1 MMHGISSRDIAIAG
15 IITVI
20 FVGIQ
25 LQASLNTG
33 TLSLPAT
40 YDDISYYVD
49 AARRVQTFWQG
60 SLGAVL
66 REYLANPPHAPGS
79 TLLAALGFMLFGV
92 KPWAA
97 DAANALPLFIFIVI
111 LLRLYADLPRSIG
124 IPAALASLLIPMWGL
139 AIVEFRPDM
148 WCGAF
153 TVMGTL
159 LIVLRDPREIA
170 TAAWTGVVFA
180 TALLLKPTFSPL
192 VIILFGAAV
201 ALRLGPY
208 LRDRKQWTSIFAA
221 CLIIVGVA
229 VLIAGPHYALYWKH
243 LLNYYREHVFGAD
256 TALWTP
262 HLARTDKA
270 LYYLTG
276 PGGAPTLGR
285 WVWLGFLTLAALPIF
300 TLRGHCLAWPTLI
313 LMILSLIAYLV
324 VTIPGNKSPFLGAIF
339 PAYVVGVIIMS
350 MCYGL
355 DWLYARM
362 RRTAHVAAIALL
374 CFGAYAYRFP
384 WWLLH
389 GGVTYPASVAA
400 SRYTAI
406 DNIAGVLLSD
416 PQLSN
421 KTVMLAQIGQYIN
434 CDALAFRF
442 LQDRAPTPTFVC
454 ELFSDDFGRHV
465 AMLDRAD
472 YVIALSN
479 NYSDVLRWL
488 PNANVADRVHALLA
502 EKFDLAKTI
511 DPPSQPGE
519 ILIYRARH

>member
-1 MMHGISSRDIAIAG
+1 MHGISGRDIAIAA
-15 IITVI
+15 IIAVV

-40 YDDISYYVD
+40 YDDIVYYID

-60 SLGAVL
+60 SLDAVL
-66 REYLANPPHAPGS
+66 HEYLTNPPHAPAS
-79 TLLAALGFMLFGV
+79 TLLAALGFALFGV

-153 TVMGTL
+153 TVVGTL
-159 LIVLRDPREIA
+159 LISRRDPREIA
-170 TAAWTGVVFA
+170 TAAWTGVAFA
-180 TALLLKPTFSPL
+180 TALLMKPTFSPL
-192 VIILFGAAV
+192 VIILFGVAV
-201 ALRLGPY
+201 VMRLGPY
-208 LRDRKQWTSIFAA
+208 LRDRKQWTSIFAP

-243 LLNYYREHVFGAD
+243 LLDYYREHVFGAGA
-256 TALWTP
+256 ALWTP
-262 HLARTDKA
+262 DLTRTDKA

-276 PGGAPTLGR
+276 PGGVPTLGR
-285 WVWLGFLTLAALPIF
+285 WVWLGILTPAALPIF
-300 TLRGHCLAWPTLI
+300 TLRGHRLAWPASI

-339 PAYVVGVIIMS
+339 SAYVVGAIILS
-350 MCYGL
+350 MCCGL
-355 DWLYARM
+355 DWLYTRGM
-362 RRTAHVAAIALL
+362 PRIAHVAAIALL
-374 CFGAYAYRFP
+374 CFGTYAYRYP

-400 SRYTAI
+400 SRYTI
-406 DNIAGVLLSD
+406 IGNIADFLQSD
-416 PQLSN
+416 PELSS
-421 KTVMLAQIGQYIN
+421 KTVMLAEIGQYIN
-434 CDALAFRF
+434 SESLAFRF
-442 LQDRAPTPTFVC
+442 LQDRAPMPTFVN
-454 ELFSDDFGRHV
+454 ELLSDDFGLHV
-465 AMLDRAD
+465 AMLGRAD

-479 NYSDVLRWL
+479 NYPDVLRWL
-488 PNANVADRVHALLA
+488 PGANVADRVHALLA
-502 EKFDLAKTI
+502 EKFDLAKMI

-519 ILIYRARH
+519 ILIYRARR